1 MADGSGCIA
10 SARVGSRQS
19 LIKKPKPS
27 GVSAF
32 SFCRL
37 DFSRNCRE
45 ISRMSLP
52 SEPVT
57 LSAEQVAELKRMLAD
72 LRHDINNN
80 VALMLSAVEMMRRRP
95 ETVEKMLDSMGRQ
108 PHRITEAVV
117 QFSKA
122 LESALQGVK
131 PGP

>member
-1 MADGSGCIA
+1 
-10 SARVGSRQS
+10 
-19 LIKKPKPS
+19 
-27 GVSAF
+27 
-32 SFCRL
+32 
-37 DFSRNCRE
+37 
-45 ISRMSLP
+45 MSLP

-95 ETVEKMLDSMGRQ
+95 ETFEKMLDSLGRQ

-122 LESALQGVK
+122 LESALQSVK
-131 PGP
+131 PEP

>member
-1 MADGSGCIA
+1 
-10 SARVGSRQS
+10 
-19 LIKKPKPS
+19 
-27 GVSAF
+27 
-32 SFCRL
+32 
-37 DFSRNCRE
+37 
-45 ISRMSLP
+45 MSLP

-95 ETVEKMLDSMGRQ
+95 ETFEKMLDSLGRQ
-108 PHRITEAVV
+108 PHRITETVV

-122 LESALQGVK
+122 LESALQSVK
-131 PGP
+131 PEP

>member
-1 MADGSGCIA
+1 M
-10 SARVGSRQS
+10 
-19 LIKKPKPS
+19 PS
-27 GVSAF
+27 Q
-32 SFCRL
+32 
-37 DFSRNCRE
+37 
-45 ISRMSLP
+45 

-57 LSAEQVAELKRMLAD
+57 LSAEQVAELKRNLAD

-95 ETVEKMLDSMGRQ
+95 ETFDKMLESIGRQ

-122 LESALQGVK
+122 LERALQVVK
-131 PGP
+131 PEA